1 MIDYELL
8 FSLIILC
15 DWFCNGYFIFSN
27 VFSISGYGYFYLKII
42 INSFLKNEL
51 KWSSFD
57 YYIELK
63 FVYYEYRYSK
73 ILDIVIIFWVFFEIF
88 SKFL

>member
-1 MIDYELL
+1 MKLMIDYELL

-42 INSFLKNEL
+42 INSFLKMN
-51 KWSSFD
+51 
-57 YYIELK
+57 
-63 FVYYEYRYSK
+63 
-73 ILDIVIIFWVFFEIF
+73 
-88 SKFL
+88 